1 MNNNTA
7 SWNMKRSVLIGI
19 QQKKALRHSGCR
31 ARVEGGVKQTHST
44 LAQARW
50 TFIECTCESSAFLF
64 YARFSCQRLALL
76 KTWTMNAPCQTSSQR
91 SLRQQ
96 SPRFC
101 KMWIEP
107 KTGRWCLL
115 IWLSGVG
122 TFEQLLYRW

>member
-7 SWNMKRSVLIGI
+7 SWNMKRNVLIGI
-19 QQKKALRHSGCR
+19 QQKALKQSGCR

-44 LAQARW
+44 LAQAHW
-50 TFIECTCESSAFLF
+50 TFIECTCVSSAFLF
-64 YARFSCQRLALL
+64 YASYSCQKLALL

-96 SPRFC
+96 STWLY
-101 KMWIEP
+101 KTWIEP

-115 IWLSGVG
+115 IWLSGIS
-122 TFEQLLYRW
+122 TSKQLLYRW